1 MNTNV
6 LTITGRLTKD
16 PEARKTSG
24 GKDVCSF
31 TIACNNSKNGDHGGA
46 TFFDCQ
52 AWGQDALHIE
62 QFAGKGRLMLVVGRI
77 QTRKYKASDGSD
89 RTVWEVKVDRWE
101 LLDRPRETTETKP
114 VADTDYDPF
123 GDDE

>member
-52 AWGQDALHIE
+52 SWGTDALNIE

-89 RTVWEVKVDRWE
+89 RTVWEVKVREWE
-101 LLDRPRETTETKP
+101 LLDRPKETTAIAAALE
-114 VADTDYDPF
+114 DDFDPF
-123 GDDE
+123 SE